1 MAVTNPL
8 THSDLLPFQ
17 PNISET
23 MSAAMIGS
31 VWARARKAVPQ
42 LADPELTLDSD
53 DTELL
58 RTVLRSACL
67 RWFDGGSGAVYQRG
81 AGDFSET
88 LRASGLGGTFTREE
102 LSELRA
108 LAGVVAGGASTVL
121 TYPLPETPTVHPF
134 VAPEGI

>member
-17 PNISET
+17 PNITET
-23 MSAAMIGS
+23 MSGAMISS
-31 VWARARKAVPQ
+31 VWSRARKAVPQ
-42 LADPELTLDSD
+42 LTDPELSLGAD

-58 RTVLRSACL
+58 RTVLRSAVL

-88 LRASGLGGTFTREE
+88 LRASGMGGTFTREE
-102 LSELRA
+102 LSELRS
-108 LAGVVAGGASTVL
+108 LAGLEPGGASTIL
-121 TYPLPETPTVHPF
+121 TYPLPEALTSHPF